1 MTTTPDDQQR
11 IQRYERVVTAAVSS
25 ELFALDDVKAACAEE
40 QPGFVTRIVHELEQD
55 GLLEQVGTKTKQS
68 FRWRRTR
75 DEFST
80 DRWIESKVLGDRMT
94 LAPKDERP
102 RERLLSDG
110 AASLRIA
117 DLLAILVRTG
127 RRGESALQVGEKIVA
142 RYGDR
147 LDQLA
152 HAGRGDL
159 SAVSSVVR
167 DTAYCQIMA
176 GIELG
181 RRVAAAAEGAGR
193 RITNIRSSSDAM
205 AFCCASFSRLAD
217 DAAQEEFHVVSLNTK
232 NQVLATHQVS
242 LGLLDQTVVH
252 PREVFRPAIK
262 EAAKSIILV
271 HNHPSGDSTPSE
283 KDLTLTRRL
292 DEAGK
297 LLGIQVLD
305 HIIVARNGATSIREH
320 ETNGG

>member
-1 MTTTPDDQQR
+1 MTATPDDR
-11 IQRYERVVTAAVSS
+11 ERYERYERVVTVAVSS
-25 ELFALDDVKAACAEE
+25 DLFALDDVKAACAEE
-40 QPGFVTRIVHELEQD
+40 QPALVTRIIHELQRD
-55 GLLEQVGTKTKQS
+55 GHVEPVGPKSKRS
-68 FRWRRTR
+68 FRWRRAR
-75 DEFST
+75 EQFST
-80 DRWIESKVLGDRMT
+80 DRWIASKVLGDRMT

-102 RERLLSDG
+102 RERLLSYG
-110 AASLRIA
+110 AATLRTA

-127 RRGESALQVGEKIVA
+127 RPGESALQAGEKIAA

-152 HAGRGDL
+152 HAGRGEL

-167 DTAYCQIMA
+167 DTAFCQIMA

-181 RRVAAAAEGAGR
+181 RRVAAAAADEGR

-205 AFCCASFSRLAD
+205 AFCCATFARLAD
-217 DAAQEEFHVVSLNTK
+217 DGAQEEFHVVSLNTK

-262 EAAKSIILV
+262 EAAKSVILV
-271 HNHPSGDSTPSE
+271 HNHPSGDPTPSE
-283 KDLTLTRRL
+283 KDLALTRRL
-292 DEAGK
+292 DEAGT

-305 HIIVARNGATSIREH
+305 HIIVARNGATSIREQ
-320 ETNGG
+320 EATGA